1 MNDMRIFNYNDS
13 TVRTVFKDGEPWFVG
28 KDVAGILGYQNGSR
42 DINRH
47 VDEDDKCKIMLSDG
61 KQNKATIIINES
73 GLYSL
78 ILSSKL
84 PTAKQFKRWVTS
96 EVLPQIRKTGKY
108 HTESPGETYQFKR
121 EVFFNYKHNWK
132 IEAVRH
138 RAIAMLKVR
147 DVSRIIGLDILSRDL
162 IECFKLTG
170 AKKLD
175 YYGNEQNPDSAGGTW
190 YITWADLQNLITR
203 SPKTDTIYDF
213 EDWVYGDLANGIS
226 EKFGVN
232 SFTESGSPVIIRKD
246 LNACGGSLQSDILHL
261 SDSIRRLADAIV
273 GKPVPEK
280 TGTLRFEKMDVSDF
294 DREYK
299 SIYGTGM
306 SQNMKTVMDLVI
318 TSSRQAY
325 LRGCNN
331 KF

>member
-1 MNDMRIFNYNDS
+1 MNAIQVFNYNDS
-13 TVRTVFKDGEPWFVG
+13 TVRTIFKDGEPWFVG
-28 KDVAGILGYQNGSR
+28 KDVALVLGYANPSKALS
-42 DINRH
+42 DH
-47 VDEDDKCKIMLSDG
+47 VDNDDKLNNETLSSLG
-61 KQNKATIIINES
+61 QRGGWLINES

-108 HTESPGETYQFKR
+108 YMESPGETYQFKR

-232 SFTESGSPVIIRKD
+232 SFTESGNPVIIRKD
-246 LNACGGSLQSDILHL
+246 LNACGGSLQSYILHL

-299 SIYGTGM
+299 RIYGNGM
-306 SQNMKTVMDLVI
+306 SQNMKAVMDLVI

>member
-1 MNDMRIFNYNDS
+1 MNAIQVFNYNGS
-13 TVRTVFKDGEPWFVG
+13 TVRTIFKDGEPWFVG
-28 KDVAGILGYQNGSR
+28 KDVALVLGYANPSKALS
-42 DINRH
+42 DH
-47 VDEDDKCKIMLSDG
+47 VDNDDKLNNETLSSLG
-61 KQNKATIIINES
+61 QRGGWLINES

-108 HTESPGETYQFKR
+108 YMESPGETYQFKR

-147 DVSRIIGLDILSRDL
+147 DVSRIIGLNILSRDL

-232 SFTESGSPVIIRKD
+232 SFTESGNPVIIRKD

-299 SIYGTGM
+299 RIYGNGM
-306 SQNMKTVMDLVI
+306 SQNMKAVMDLVI

>member
-28 KDVAGILGYQNGSR
+28 KDVAGILGYTDTFGALKK
-42 DINRH
+42 H
-47 VDEDDKCKIMLSDG
+47 VDGED
-61 KQNKATIIINES
+61 KQNCQNDSFKSNRGLTIINES

-108 HTESPGETYQFKR
+108 HTESPGEAYQFKR

-138 RAIAMLKVR
+138 RAIAMFKVR

-190 YITWADLQNLITR
+190 YITWIDLQNLITR
-203 SPKTDTIYDF
+203 SPKTDMIYDF

-261 SDSIRRLADAIV
+261 SESIRRLADAIIR
-273 GKPVPEK
+273 KPVHEN
-280 TGTLRFEKMDVSDF
+280 TNALRFENMNVSDF

>member
-28 KDVAGILGYQNGSR
+28 KDVAGILGYTDTFGALKK
-42 DINRH
+42 H
-47 VDEDDKCKIMLSDG
+47 VDGED
-61 KQNKATIIINES
+61 KQNCQNDSFKSNRGLTIINES

-108 HTESPGETYQFKR
+108 YMESPGETYQFKR

-147 DVSRIIGLDILSRDL
+147 DVSRILGLDILSRDL

-190 YITWADLQNLITR
+190 YITWADMQNLITR
-203 SPKTDTIYDF
+203 SPKTDTIYNF
-213 EDWVYGDLANGIS
+213 EDWVYGDLANGVS

-232 SFTESGSPVIIRKD
+232 SFTESGNPVIIRKD

-261 SDSIRRLADAIV
+261 SDSIRRLADAIIRN
-273 GKPVPEK
+273 PVQEN
-280 TGTLRFEKMDVSDF
+280 TNTLRFENMNVSDF

>member
-1 MNDMRIFNYNDS
+1 MNAMQVFNYNDN
-13 TVRTVFKDGEPWFVG
+13 TIRTLFKDGEPWFVG
-28 KDVAGILGYQNGSR
+28 KDVARILGYTDTFGALKK
-42 DINRH
+42 H
-47 VDEDDKCKIMLSDG
+47 VDGED
-61 KQNKATIIINES
+61 KQNCQNDSFKSNRGLTVINES

-108 HTESPGETYQFKR
+108 YMESPGETYQFKR

-203 SPKTDTIYDF
+203 SPKTDMIYDF

-232 SFTESGSPVIIRKD
+232 SFTESGNPVIIRKD

-261 SDSIRRLADAIV
+261 SDSIHRLADAII

-299 SIYGTGM
+299 RIYGNGM
-306 SQNMKTVMDLVI
+306 SQNMKAVMDLVI

>member
-1 MNDMRIFNYNDS
+1 MNAMQVFNYNDS
-13 TVRTVFKDGEPWFVG
+13 TVRTIFKDGEPWFVG
-28 KDVAGILGYQNGSR
+28 KDVAAVLGYANPSKALS
-42 DINRH
+42 DH
-47 VDEDDKCKIMLSDG
+47 VDNDDKLNNETLSSLG
-61 KQNKATIIINES
+61 QRGGWLINES

-108 HTESPGETYQFKR
+108 YTESPGETYQFKR

-213 EDWVYGDLANGIS
+213 EDWAYGDLANDIS

-232 SFTESGSPVIIRKD
+232 SFTESGNPVIIRKD

-299 SIYGTGM
+299 RIYGNGM
-306 SQNMKTVMDLVI
+306 SQNMKAVMDLVI